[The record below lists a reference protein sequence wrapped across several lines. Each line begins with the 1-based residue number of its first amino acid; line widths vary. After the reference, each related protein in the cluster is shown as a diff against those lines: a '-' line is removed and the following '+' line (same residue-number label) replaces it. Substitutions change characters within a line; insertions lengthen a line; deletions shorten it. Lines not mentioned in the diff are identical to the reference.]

1 MIKQTIMHILKLDC
15 YIYISLNIA
24 KLAFVPSRKWWFP
37 MTSMEKL
44 HITFFFFLSSSST
57 SLFICSSPQLTLSL
71 ITTSSTLVQALTP
84 LPMVWS
90 LSECSLNI
98 AKLAFIPSRKW
109 WFPMTSME
117 KLHITFF
124 FFLSSSSTSLFI
136 CSSPHLTLSLTSTSS
151 TLVQALTPL
160 SMAWSLSECEL
171 LLLFLLWSKQS
182 GKGWQPVNG
191 YFSPLSNSLNFQPRI
206 ILWVS
211 NHCDQ
216 HQHNMLSFLLFLISQ
231 KPCQCSLWCSGFW
244 VVIVVHPWI
253 SENLKLSG

>member
-98 AKLAFIPSRKW
+98 AKLAFLPPRRVMIPNDFHGEASH
-109 WFPMTSME
+109 
-117 KLHITFF
+117 HI
-124 FFLSSSSTSLFI
+124 FLF
-136 CSSPHLTLSLTSTSS
+136 
-151 TLVQALTPL
+151 
-160 SMAWSLSECEL
+160 
-171 LLLFLLWSKQS
+171 
-182 GKGWQPVNG
+182 
-191 YFSPLSNSLNFQPRI
+191 
-206 ILWVS
+206 
-211 NHCDQ
+211 
-216 HQHNMLSFLLFLISQ
+216 SFLLIRFSFHLLFSSSYTLPDKYLIN
-231 KPCQCSLWCSGFW
+231 SGSSSNTTVNGLIFVRVW
-244 VVIVVHPWI
+244 TPAP
-253 SENLKLSG
+253 LSPLEQAVR